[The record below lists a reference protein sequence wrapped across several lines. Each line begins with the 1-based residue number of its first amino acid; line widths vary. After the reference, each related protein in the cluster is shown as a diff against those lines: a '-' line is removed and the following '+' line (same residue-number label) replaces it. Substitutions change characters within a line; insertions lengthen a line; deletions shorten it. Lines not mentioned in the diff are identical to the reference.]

1 MRILRVARQLAPVL
15 LAALAG
21 CSTVSGQDRAVLAR
35 PEMALDAY
43 PVDSSFDEQMFHSRE
58 GQSGGRRLTPGV
70 CGCK

>member
-1 MRILRVARQLAPVL
+1 MHILRVARLGAPL
-15 LAALAG
+15 LVAVLAG
-21 CSTVSGQDRAVLAR
+21 CGTVGGHDRAVLAR

-43 PVDSSFDEQMFHSRE
+43 PLDTTFDEQLYHSRE